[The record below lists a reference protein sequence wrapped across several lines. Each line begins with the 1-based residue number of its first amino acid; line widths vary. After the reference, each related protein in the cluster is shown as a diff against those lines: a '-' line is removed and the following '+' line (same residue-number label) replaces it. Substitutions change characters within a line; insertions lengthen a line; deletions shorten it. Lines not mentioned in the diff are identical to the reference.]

1 MAHHFIIYW
10 LRQLREAITSL
21 NFALLTCSK
30 RYQQSSLSVTAKLD
44 NKLALKIEN
53 LY

>member
-30 RYQQSSLSVTAKLD
+30 RYQLSVTAKLD
-44 NKLALKIEN
+44 NKLAFKIES